1 MINELFPKIDSIEQ
15 LLTKANYKLIEMI
28 ANNVEQ
34 ITFLMWGVKI
44 MGLIGV
50 QGMSL
55 ELKKI
60 LYIGGEI
67 NQKFNEISSLYLENW
82 SAI

>member
-34 ITFLMWGVKI
+34 ITFLMWGGENNGSNWGSGHVLGI
-44 MGLIGV
+44 
-50 QGMSL
+50 
-55 ELKKI
+55 KKNI
-60 LYIGGEI
+60 VYRWR
-67 NQKFNEISSLYLENW
+67 N
-82 SAI
+82 